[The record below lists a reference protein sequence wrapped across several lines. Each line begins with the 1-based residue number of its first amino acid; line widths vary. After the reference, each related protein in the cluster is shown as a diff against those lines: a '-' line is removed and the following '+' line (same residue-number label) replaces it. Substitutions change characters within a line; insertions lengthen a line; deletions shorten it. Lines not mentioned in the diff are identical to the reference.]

1 MLISTEPSGRTEVR
15 SAIGS
20 TMLVKVTRRGRP
32 LTSAASRMP
41 LSMARMPAR
50 IASEA
55 KAPPAIDSAITP
67 VVKASI

>member
-20 TMLVKVTRRGRP
+20 TMCVKMTRFDSP

-41 LSMARMPAR
+41 LSIARMPAR
-50 IASEA
+50 MASEA
-55 KAPPAIDSAITP
+55 
-67 VVKASI
+67 